1 MMRASSANFAS
12 ISQGGS
18 ILSSVAKRATADQS
32 LTSQATLQNATGMSF
47 TIAANEEWIVQINCD
62 FGAVLSTTGL
72 QVGATLPAGATAD
85 FDINLS
91 DIAVTAAN
99 VLSGTT
105 TTPATGIA
113 LAAATLVGITNAGA
127 IIDLWVL
134 NSSTAGTVQFQ
145 FAQNTSSGTALTL
158 RKGSW
163 LLGWRV
169 A

>member
-1 MMRASSANFAS
+1 MFRAGSGNFAS
-12 ISQGGS
+12 ITQGGS
-18 ILSSVAKRATADQS
+18 ILSAVAKRATADQS
-32 LTSQATLQNATGMSF
+32 LTTNNSLTNATGMSF
-47 TIAANEEWIVQINCD
+47 SIAANEEWIVQINCD

-72 QVGATLPAGATAD
+72 QIGATLPAGATAD
-85 FDINLS
+85 FDVNLS
-91 DIAVTAAN
+91 DIAVTLGN

-113 LAAATLVGITNAGA
+113 LAAATLAGITNAGA

-134 NSSTAGTVQFQ
+134 NSTTAGTVQFQ

-158 RKGSW
+158 RKGSY
-163 LLGWRV
+163 LIGWRV